1 MPSRL
6 IIGYSLLA
14 FLIVASVLVLVLLV
28 RRRRAAHALRWSR
41 RGREHY
47 RS

>member
-14 FLIVASVLVLVLLV
+14 LLVLAGALVLFLLI

-41 RGREHY
+41 RGRQHY

>member
-14 FLIVASVLVLVLLV
+14 LSILAIAVILVVMV

-41 RGREHY
+41 RTRN
-47 RS
+47 